1 MTAKLGKKIWEGV
14 EGWGEVD
21 EAKKAGEER
30 GRLVGLRMDLRV
42 LQNRSRNPFVQ
53 RMPGS

>member
-21 EAKKAGEER
+21 EAKKAWWR
-30 GRLVGLRMDLRV
+30 KRRVGWAK
-42 LQNRSRNPFVQ
+42 N
-53 RMPGS
+53 GSEGASE